1 MVLDQVPCM
10 LDGTPDDADA
20 AIGRLV
26 LEIQSLG
33 ARDGWGPETTKRLRE
48 AILASHDERVK
59 GFLAALEPHRPR
71 RPWGQLLMGMGELV
85 LGAFLTVTGLIL
97 VVPAILGFT
106 SREEL
111 AKYLSDLSL
120 GLGSS
125 AISDP
130 ALAALGFGF
139 ALFLLLAALYTLRHA
154 SRSLRGSGAVAP
166 PA

>member
-1 MVLDQVPCM
+1 MVLDQIPRM
-10 LDGTPDDADA
+10 RDGTPEDVDA
-20 AIGRLV
+20 AINRMV
-26 LEIQSLG
+26 LEIRSLG
-33 ARDGWGPETTKRLRE
+33 AQHGWGPDTTTRLRE
-48 AILASHDERVK
+48 AILASHDENVK
-59 GFLAALEPHRPR
+59 EFLAALEPQRPR
-71 RPWGQLLMGMGELV
+71 RPWGQLFMGIGELV
-85 LGAFLTVTGLIL
+85 LGAFLTVAGLIL

-106 SREEL
+106 SREDL

-154 SRSLRGSGAVAP
+154 SRSLRESGAVPP